1 MADDIDHVR
10 FYPFVEVEIKIEIK
24 PLYIDYFSPVAPVLT
39 SYVGMDQEF
48 KVNTNKICNFTWLI
62 NGNEIQKNHS
72 ALSASY
78 ANNTANAGFYNV
90 TVVAE
95 TSDEVVQHTWNW
107 TVIVTPPTISAP
119 TTGEIFYFP
128 QNTTFVN
135 GTTIGTNVSVYVNG
149 ALVNGS
155 YPVTGGIFNISG
167 VSLVNG
173 MNVINVTA
181 IYNDTVIE
189 HFSENTSVT
198 VSVGQILDVTNDTIT
213 LNVPGLPSG
222 IALPFIDLNITGQG
236 NNMPTNISLSVVA
249 AASAPPAS
257 NMTGPAI
264 DLSVPGNDSYTFDHP
279 ISLTLGFNASSV
291 VNFNKTVVAWY
302 NGSTSTWVS
311 LKSTVNTTTN
321 TTTANVTHFTVFA
334 PIEDNTPPANITALT
349 STGQTTSSITLSWT
363 NSSDT
368 DYIEIWRSN
377 AHITNVS
384 STSSTNSGLSSGTS
398 YNYAL
403 RPVDIVGNKGN
414 WLNITVSTTSPSSSS
429 GGSSGGGSGGTGE
442 DYYNILKK
450 EVKRKYVNANSEV
463 LYEFKEET
471 NAIDYIKFT
480 SLKNSGTIAAT
491 IEVLK
496 DTSSLVETKPSGEVY
511 QNMNIW
517 VGTAGFATPQNIANP
532 VIGFKVER
540 SWIENNDIVVSS
552 IRLCRCNN
560 DVWDHLTTRE
570 IGDDVK
576 YIYFGA
582 DTSGFS
588 PFAIIGYTEE
598 EMTSQYVDEP
608 TLGLEDTRMSPPSD
622 IASEADMGDEV
633 PATEADTIPG
643 LGISALML
651 LIGCAYLTMRGVKLP

>member
-1 MADDIDHVR
+1 MGVN
-10 FYPFVEVEIKIEIK
+10 
-24 PLYIDYFSPVAPVLT
+24 
-39 SYVGMDQEF
+39 QEF
-48 KVNTNKICNFTWLI
+48 KINTSKICNFTWFINGNETQNNHSAFFASYVNNTANVGFYNVTVVAETSDEVVQHTWNWSVTEPLSIDYFRPLDSDLTSYMGVDQEFKINTNNICNFIWLI

-78 ANNTANAGFYNV
+78 VNNTASAGFYNV
-90 TVVAE
+90 TVVAK

-181 IYNDTVIE
+181 IYYDAVIE

-198 VSVGQILDVTNDTIT
+198 VSVGQILDVTADTIM

-363 NSSDT
+363 NTSDT
-368 DYIEIWRSN
+368 DYVEIWKDN
-377 AHITNVS
+377 AYITHVS
-384 STSSTNSGLSSGTS
+384 TTSYTNSGLSSSTS

-403 RPVDIVGNKGN
+403 QPVDFVGNKGN
-414 WLNITVSTTSPSSSS
+414 WSNITISTESSATTNGGS
-429 GGSSGGGSGGTGE
+429 GGGGGSGGTSQFQVC
-442 DYYNILKK
+442 D
-450 EVKRKYVNANSEV
+450 
-463 LYEFKEET
+463 
-471 NAIDYIKFT
+471 
-480 SLKNSGTIAAT
+480 
-491 IEVLK
+491 
-496 DTSSLVETKPSGEVY
+496 
-511 QNMNIW
+511 
-517 VGTAGFATPQNIANP
+517 FA
-532 VIGFKVER
+532 
-540 SWIENNDIVVSS
+540 
-552 IRLCRCNN
+552 
-560 DVWDHLTTRE
+560 
-570 IGDDVK
+570 
-576 YIYFGA
+576 
-582 DTSGFS
+582 
-588 PFAIIGYTEE
+588 
-598 EMTSQYVDEP
+598 
-608 TLGLEDTRMSPPSD
+608 
-622 IASEADMGDEV
+622 
-633 PATEADTIPG
+633 
-643 LGISALML
+643 
-651 LIGCAYLTMRGVKLP
+651 

>member
-1 MADDIDHVR
+1 
-10 FYPFVEVEIKIEIK
+10 
-24 PLYIDYFSPVAPVLT
+24 
-39 SYVGMDQEF
+39 
-48 KVNTNKICNFTWLI
+48 
-62 NGNEIQKNHS
+62 
-72 ALSASY
+72 
-78 ANNTANAGFYNV
+78 
-90 TVVAE
+90 
-95 TSDEVVQHTWNW
+95 
-107 TVIVTPPTISAP
+107 
-119 TTGEIFYFP
+119 
-128 QNTTFVN
+128 
-135 GTTIGTNVSVYVNG
+135 
-149 ALVNGS
+149 
-155 YPVTGGIFNISG
+155 
-167 VSLVNG
+167 
-173 MNVINVTA
+173 
-181 IYNDTVIE
+181 
-189 HFSENTSVT
+189 
-198 VSVGQILDVTNDTIT
+198 
-213 LNVPGLPSG
+213 
-222 IALPFIDLNITGQG
+222 
-236 NNMPTNISLSVVA
+236 
-249 AASAPPAS
+249 
-257 NMTGPAI
+257 
-264 DLSVPGNDSYTFDHP
+264 
-279 ISLTLGFNASSV
+279 
-291 VNFNKTVVAWY
+291 
-302 NGSTSTWVS
+302 
-311 LKSTVNTTTN
+311 
-321 TTTANVTHFTVFA
+321 VTHFTVFA

-429 GGSSGGGSGGTGE
+429 GGSSGGGSGSSGE

-450 EVKRKYVNANSEV
+450 EVKRK
-463 LYEFKEET
+463 
-471 NAIDYIKFT
+471 IKFT

-608 TLGLEDTRMSPPSD
+608 TLGLEDTRMS
-622 IASEADMGDEV
+622 
-633 PATEADTIPG
+633 
-643 LGISALML
+643 L
-651 LIGCAYLTMRGVKLP
+651 LK